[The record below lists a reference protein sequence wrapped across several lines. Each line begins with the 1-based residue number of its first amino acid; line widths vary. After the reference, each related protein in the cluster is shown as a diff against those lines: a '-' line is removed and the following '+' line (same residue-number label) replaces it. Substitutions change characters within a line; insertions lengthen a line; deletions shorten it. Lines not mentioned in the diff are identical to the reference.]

1 MNVEGF
7 LILTAISIAIYFAP
21 AIVAKVRDHRNL
33 LAIGMLNLFLGWTL
47 VGWVAALVWACMND
61 TSTTKEQRVAERQAA
76 AAERF
81 ERRRAAGPRQFVIG
95 MAIWAAFLVF
105 AAFSLLVK

>member
-1 MNVEGF
+1 MDG
-7 LILTAISIAIYFAP
+7 LILVAISAGIYFVP

-47 VGWVAALVWACMND
+47 IGWVAALVWSCTND
-61 TSTTKEQRVAERQAA
+61 TSTTTEKEQRKAARQAEA
-76 AAERF
+76 AARF

-95 MAIWAAFLVF
+95 MAIWAGFLVF
-105 AAFSLLVK
+105 MAFNLMMK